1 MTFGNNE
8 LYPVWLPD
16 GRRIAYLAYA
26 AKGAIFSR
34 MADGSGTPDY
44 VESVAEYL
52 DWSLD
57 YECYPEMAERK
68 LAELEAE
75 ARRRWPILHCAIV
88 HRLGHLEV
96 CEASVAVAV
105 STAHR
110 QAAFEA
116 GKWLIDTL
124 KEVVPIWKKEN
135 WADGTTEW
143 AAVSEGFAEV
153 TGNQVV
159 VLVDECF
166 RAHEIDIDHA
176 RQAKAEAERELQA
189 LLQEMDDAARR
200 YALEDAIVRAAV
212 HIDVHGRHRP

>member
-1 MTFGNNE
+1 MP
-8 LYPVWLPD
+8 LDLIVV
-16 GRRIAYLAYA
+16 
-26 AKGAIFSR
+26 
-34 MADGSGTPDY
+34 TPHG
-44 VESVAEYL
+44 EA
-52 DWSLD
+52 
-57 YECYPEMAERK
+57 
-68 LAELEAE
+68 LAEAVDRVVLPGSEGEFGVLESHEKFLA
-75 ARRRWPILHCAIV
+75 PLKM
-88 HRLGHLEV
+88 G
-96 CEASVAVAV
+96 AV
-105 STAHR
+105 
-110 QAAFEA
+110 E
-116 GKWLIDTL
+116 ITL
-124 KEVVPIWKKEN
+124 T
-135 WADGTTEW
+135 DGTTEW